1 LDKWLITGA
10 EGYIGSVLTAYL
22 AEKGVR
28 ISGLILG
35 EDLSRSERLGTEIGV
50 FPCDVRD
57 RAAVES
63 VLQSVRPN
71 VVVHLAAQSLVTV
84 SWAAPE
90 ETLRT
95 NIIGT
100 LNLLEAVR
108 SVSRGRARVIL
119 VSSSAVYG
127 PRDHDE
133 VPIKERSEFR
143 PTSVYAVSKVAQDM
157 LGYYFWRAC
166 DMDVIRVRPFSIT
179 GPGKSNDACSDF
191 AKAVAEAEAGISDTV
206 GVGNLESV
214 RDITDG
220 RDAVR
225 AIWLLAEKGSSGE
238 VYNLCSGV
246 ARRMG
251 DVLSYLLSLS
261 IKPLT
266 WSVVSEK
273 SRPFDD
279 PVFVGDNS
287 RLRALGWQPEIPL
300 TKTLLD
306 MLNDW
311 RARTHK
317 GRVGTSGYP
326 IKSEV

>member
-1 LDKWLITGA
+1 LDRWLITGA
-10 EGYIGSVLTAYL
+10 EGYIGSVLAAYL
-22 AEKGVR
+22 AGKGVK
-28 ISGLILG
+28 ISGLVFG
-35 EDLSRSERLGTEIGV
+35 EDLSRLERLGTTIRV
-50 FPCDVRD
+50 FPCDVRN

-71 VVVHLAAQSLVTV
+71 VVVHLAAQSFVTV

-95 NIIGT
+95 NITGT
-100 LNLLEAVR
+100 LNLLEAIR
-108 SVSRGRARVIL
+108 SVSREGARVIL

-127 PRDHDE
+127 PRDQNE
-133 VPIKERSEFR
+133 LPIKERSEFR
-143 PTSVYAVSKVAQDM
+143 PTSIYAVSKVAQDM
-157 LGYYFWRAC
+157 LGYYFWQSCA
-166 DMDVIRVRPFSIT
+166 MDIMRVRPFSIT
-179 GPGKSNDACSDF
+179 GPGKRNDACADF
-191 AKAVAEAEAGISDTV
+191 AKAVAEAEAGISDKV
-206 GVGNLESV
+206 GVGNMESV

-246 ARRMG
+246 ARRMA

-261 IKPLT
+261 MKPLT
-266 WSVVSEK
+266 WGVVREK
-273 SRPFDD
+273 TRPFDD

-300 TKTLLD
+300 NKTLLD
-306 MLNDW
+306 MLNYW
-311 RARTHK
+311 RARTHE

-326 IKSEV
+326 TKSEV